1 MITISRKD
9 RCGQPNPRPNRPWIR
24 PDRGESQRFS
34 PAFLEIGYNDSMKV
48 YEAIDAQLHA
58 EGVEAVFGL
67 MGDGNLKLIPRLAH
81 EGIAFYGSRHESGA
95 VAMAD
100 GYARTTGR
108 IGVCTFTQGP
118 GLTNALTALV
128 SARRGRVPMVVLSG
142 DTALSVAGLPQDI
155 EQAPFFAACDLP
167 VQPLRPATAHADV
180 AEAFRRARDEHRPI
194 VLNLPT
200 DVQEEEVGDAVHAP
214 LPSAVTPTTAID
226 GLDAAIAAIEA
237 AERPV
242 IIGGRGAVTA
252 GIRDELLA
260 LGDRIGALLA
270 TSLPANSWFGDHP
283 YAVGIAGGFA
293 SDLGRELI
301 GQADCVIAFGASINH
316 FTSRGGALFAPDATL
331 VQVDLDPA
339 AFGRYVPT
347 EVGVLG
353 DVGVVARAL
362 TERLAPSAGFRTDAV
377 RDEIAAHA
385 GATPDDSD
393 EHGID
398 PRALSRE
405 IAALLPEERQ
415 LIVDGGHFMGFPS
428 MNIPVSG
435 PDHFVFTLDFGSI
448 GLGLGAAVGAAVAHP
463 DRLTV
468 AAIGDGGLML
478 SLGELDTAIR
488 YRLPML
494 IVVYNDES
502 YGAEMHFLRM
512 SGIDE
517 KESRLATPPLDAVA
531 QAMGADGMAI
541 GSLAELDG
549 VAAKLAAGLD
559 RPLLLDCRITDQVR
573 AVWLEEA
580 FSRGTH

>member
-1 MITISRKD
+1 
-9 RCGQPNPRPNRPWIR
+9 
-24 PDRGESQRFS
+24 
-34 PAFLEIGYNDSMKV
+34 MKV
-48 YEAIDAQLHA
+48 FEAIAGQLRS
-58 EGVEAVFGL
+58 EGVGAVFGL

-81 EGIAFYGSRHESGA
+81 EQIPFRGSRHESGA

-108 IGVCTFTQGP
+108 VGVCTFTQGP

-128 SARRGRVPMVVLSG
+128 SARRGRVPMVVISG

-155 EQAPFFAACDLP
+155 EQAPFFAACDVP
-167 VQPLRPATAHADV
+167 VQPVRPETVHADV

-194 VLNLPT
+194 ALNLPT
-200 DVQEEEVGDAVHAP
+200 DVQEEEAGDAVVAS
-214 LPSAVTPTTAID
+214 LPSAVAAAPEIV
-226 GLDAAIAAIEA
+226 GLDAAVAAIA
-237 AERPV
+237 RAQRPV

-260 LGDRIGALLA
+260 LGDRVGALLA
-270 TSLPANSWFGDHP
+270 TSLPANSWFRGHP

-293 SDLGRELI
+293 TELGRELI
-301 GQADCVIAFGASINH
+301 GQADCVIAFGATLNH
-316 FTSRGGALFAPDATL
+316 FTSRGGTLFSPDATI
-331 VQVDLDPA
+331 VQVDLDER

-347 EVGVLG
+347 EVGVVG

-362 TERLAPSAGFRTDAV
+362 VERLEPATGFRTDDV
-377 RDEIAAHA
+377 RQEIAAHA

-405 IAALLPEERQ
+405 IAALLPAERQ
-415 LIVDGGHFMGFPS
+415 LVVDGGHFMGFPS
-428 MNIPVSG
+428 MDIPVDG

-448 GLGLGAAVGAAVAHP
+448 GLGLGAAIGAAVAHP

-468 AAIGDGGLML
+468 TAIGDGGLML
-478 SLGELDTAIR
+478 SLGELDTAVR
-488 YRLPML
+488 YGLPML

-512 SGIDE
+512 SGLDE
-517 KESRLATPPLDAVA
+517 KESRFATPPLDAVA
-531 QAMGADGMAI
+531 RAMGADGMAVR
-541 GSLAELDG
+541 SLTDLEG
-549 VAAKLAAGLD
+549 VAPLLAAGLD